1 MFSRQRSKS
10 NKEQRSLFF
19 KCLPRRLTCTVQCI
33 EAPLSVTCSPPGLPG
48 HLSSCRGHGGAAQLH
63 GDIPEQICQ
72 TMSMSMS
79 MYIRSSETFSVTHID
94 RDKRTGFQV
103 RLGRLGG
110 QNRRL
115 NQEVEFQIPGAN
127 FTSVRSL
134 QFFELSC
141 KDSLLKQT
149 TRVAGIDF
157 LISSGGKAPL
167 WNRSRLFAHD
177 PDLLR
182 QTRLEGTSLHGEC
195 SVCDFDFPMLLP
207 PSTSAIWCSSSRY
220 FAFQAHHISSSPKWV
235 RPKSQSIKSLSFL
248 AAEIADFSTSTNI
261 ALEDPSK

>member
-1 MFSRQRSKS
+1 M
-10 NKEQRSLFF
+10 
-19 KCLPRRLTCTVQCI
+19 
-33 EAPLSVTCSPPGLPG
+33 SVTCSPPGLPG

-79 MYIRSSETFSVTHID
+79 MSMSMYIRSSKTFSVTHMD
-94 RDKRTGFQV
+94 RETNARAFKYSWGDWGVKTG
-103 RLGRLGG
+103 GSI
-110 QNRRL
+110 
-115 NQEVEFQIPGAN
+115 QEVEFQIPGAN

-134 QFFELSC
+134 QVFELSC

-157 LISSGGKAPL
+157 SISSVGKAPP

-177 PDLLR
+177 PNLLR
-182 QTRLEGTSLHGEC
+182 QTRLEGASLHGEC

-207 PSTSAIWCSSSRY
+207 PSTSAMWCSSSKY

-235 RPKSQSIKSLSFL
+235 RPKDGKIPVRKVPIFRSR
-248 AAEIADFSTSTNI
+248 
-261 ALEDPSK
+261 